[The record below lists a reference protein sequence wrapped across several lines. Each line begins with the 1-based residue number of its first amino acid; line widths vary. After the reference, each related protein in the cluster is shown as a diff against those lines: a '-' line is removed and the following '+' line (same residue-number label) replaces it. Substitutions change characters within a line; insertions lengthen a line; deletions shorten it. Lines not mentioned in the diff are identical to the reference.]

1 MDKFSII
8 IPVYN
13 EAKNLKIL
21 IPKIYQE
28 LKNKE
33 FEIIIVDD
41 NSTDMTSKVLKKFK
55 KKNFHHL
62 IRKDKRDLSKSC
74 ILGFKKSKYNNII
87 VMDGDLQ
94 HKPSDIKK
102 FLNIFSKFRPDIVVG
117 TRDLFKGK
125 KHNLN
130 IFRLFASRILIL
142 IVNLLLGN
150 KTSDPMSGFFMFKKK
165 IFIES
170 QKKLI
175 KRGYKI
181 LLDLLYNKNKKINVM
196 DVKINF
202 DNRIKGKSKMSVK
215 ILFYLIYMILT
226 KFFTKILA

>member
-1 MDKFSII
+1 
-8 IPVYN
+8 
-13 EAKNLKIL
+13 
-21 IPKIYQE
+21 
-28 LKNKE
+28 
-33 FEIIIVDD
+33 
-41 NSTDMTSKVLKKFK
+41 
-55 KKNFHHL
+55 
-62 IRKDKRDLSKSC
+62 
-74 ILGFKKSKYNNII
+74 
-87 VMDGDLQ
+87 
-94 HKPSDIKK
+94 
-102 FLNIFSKFRPDIVVG
+102 
-117 TRDLFKGK
+117 
-125 KHNLN
+125 
-130 IFRLFASRILIL
+130 
-142 IVNLLLGN
+142 
-150 KTSDPMSGFFMFKKK
+150 MSGFFMFKKK

>member
-1 MDKFSII
+1 
-8 IPVYN
+8 
-13 EAKNLKIL
+13 
-21 IPKIYQE
+21 
-28 LKNKE
+28 
-33 FEIIIVDD
+33 
-41 NSTDMTSKVLKKFK
+41 
-55 KKNFHHL
+55 
-62 IRKDKRDLSKSC
+62 
-74 ILGFKKSKYNNII
+74 
-87 VMDGDLQ
+87 
-94 HKPSDIKK
+94 
-102 FLNIFSKFRPDIVVG
+102 
-117 TRDLFKGK
+117 
-125 KHNLN
+125 
-130 IFRLFASRILIL
+130 
-142 IVNLLLGN
+142 
-150 KTSDPMSGFFMFKKK
+150 MSGFFIFKKK